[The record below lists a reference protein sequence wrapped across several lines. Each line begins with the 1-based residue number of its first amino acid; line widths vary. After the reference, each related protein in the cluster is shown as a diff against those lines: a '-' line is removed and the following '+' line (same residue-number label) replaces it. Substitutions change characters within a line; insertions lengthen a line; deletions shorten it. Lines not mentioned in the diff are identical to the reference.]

1 MTLPAPPRPT
11 YSWLFLPG
19 SEFCKGIM
27 PSEKKTA
34 SFGASL
40 AQYLS
45 DLQLPFEEEQRV
57 ASTQH
62 FMLQTGILIHFR
74 LSSSQS
80 EYAQSAGAS
89 EALWELK
96 IMVPGYGSPLV
107 TPLHLYRSRG
117 YL

>member
-1 MTLPAPPRPT
+1 
-11 YSWLFLPG
+11 
-19 SEFCKGIM
+19 
-27 PSEKKTA
+27 
-34 SFGASL
+34 
-40 AQYLS
+40 
-45 DLQLPFEEEQRV
+45 
-57 ASTQH
+57 
-62 FMLQTGILIHFR
+62 MLQTGILIHFR

-96 IMVPGYGSPLV
+96 ITVPGYGSPLV